1 MRKWF
6 STFTIQRIVWF
17 SVGALVILAALNFY
31 FVHRQITYQE
41 RFYPIIDIAGQNRML
56 SQKIALAAERS
67 LTNSTAM
74 PAMEDA
80 LALHSY
86 NLKILTKGGTYPLTP
101 DFDVEVLP
109 ASKELQPNIEK
120 VNAVWREY
128 AEVANSF
135 KQEYYKGPRAD
146 AKLLT
151 DYISQLD
158 KLSEKQLAVNKV
170 LVYQY
175 EAYFRDKYLSFKSGF
190 ILFQFGIM
198 LVFGLIIYILYKQV
212 LKVLACVVETSE
224 DLAESRLNNRL
235 PETGRPEMV
244 RLARSF
250 NKLINRAESA
260 TQFAEAIGHANYN
273 VELQSEDSD
282 KLAHALLSMRD
293 KLKQATEQTEQQR
306 WLTESLNEFEV
317 LMRQTYGSTE
327 KLGDAILS
335 KLAEKIKIH
344 QAGLFIL
351 NSEEG
356 SQKEYLEMIS
366 CYALNRK
373 KYLNKRIAVGEGLA
387 GQAIQ
392 ELDVFYFTD
401 IPADYPAIK
410 SGLGEAAPT
419 SLLVTPL
426 IYNDEVHGVLE
437 LAGYK
442 ELTEIERQFIDNLTE
457 NIASTLG
464 RQVYAGKIEKLL
476 DDAKLTTEQMH
487 AQEEEMRQHMEEMMA
502 TQEEME
508 RKERE
513 YLDMIRELEAK
524 AVAKHEMPQ
533 DIERVQV

>member
-1 MRKWF
+1 MVDAAVK
-6 STFTIQRIVWF
+6 VWNEYNDTVF
-17 SVGALVILAALNFY
+17 AFLEEYNKGAEAN
-31 FVHRQITYQE
+31 Q
-41 RFYPIIDIAGQNRML
+41 
-56 SQKIALAAERS
+56 
-67 LTNSTAM
+67 
-74 PAMEDA
+74 
-80 LALHSY
+80 
-86 NLKILTKGGTYPLTP
+86 
-101 DFDVEVLP
+101 EVL
-109 ASKELQPNIEK
+109 
-120 VNAVWREY
+120 
-128 AEVANSF
+128 
-135 KQEYYKGPRAD
+135 KQYVK
-146 AKLLT
+146 
-151 DYISQLD
+151 QLD
-158 KLSEKQLAVNKV
+158 GFAAKQLDANNKIV
-170 LVYQY
+170 AEYRS
-175 EAYFRDKYLSFKSGF
+175 YFGSSYLGFKTGF
-190 ILFQFGIM
+190 MLFQFGIM
-198 LVFGLIIYILYKQV
+198 LAFGLIIYILYKQV

-419 SLLVTPL
+419 SLLVAPL